1 MVLAKNC
8 YFFRFVF
15 SVKVVHKIVFKYV
28 LQRKQASLDCIKI
41 SKYSRKT
48 FLAKNCHVFPCFI
61 FGKNCPKNNL

>member
-28 LQRKQASLDCIKI
+28 LHRKQEFLDYKSFILYGLKLDF
-41 SKYSRKT
+41 SKGLT
-48 FLAKNCHVFPCFI
+48 HG
-61 FGKNCPKNNL
+61 FG

>member
-28 LQRKQASLDCIKI
+28 LQRKQAFLDYKNIEI
-41 SKYSRKT
+41 YSKHFFFR
-48 FLAKNCHVFPCFI
+48 
-61 FGKNCPKNNL
+61 